1 MNKDLRQK
9 LNMNQW
15 KNRTAVIDW
24 FKNIN
29 YKRMHKFA
37 IFDIDIKDFYLSMK
51 ESLLKQQKRPPEV
64 FYVKRCF

>member
-15 KNRTAVIDW
+15 KNRTDVIDW

-29 YKRMHKFA
+29 YKRWHKFA
-37 IFDIDIKDFYLSMK
+37 IFDIDIKDFYLSIK
-51 ESLLKQQKRPPEV
+51 ESLLKQQKWPPEV